1 MNYKNRNTMK
11 KNKLVYVLGALLSM
25 GVVSCDLTEKP
36 TSFYEMDTY
45 FTTADKAKMAVIGI
59 YDCLAAEGSY
69 GQYVMPF
76 ASSDDM
82 YMVRGTATGDG
93 TRRDISHYA
102 LTSSNTWVA
111 SVWNYIYE
119 GIDRANTAIAGIEK
133 MPGYENSDELKELV
147 AQARF
152 LRAFLAFDLV
162 RYWGDVPFK
171 TTSTGS
177 FGDTAQPRT
186 EREKIYD
193 QIIIDLDFAKIHL
206 KPGNE
211 VASSEVPCRGA
222 ARALLMRVY
231 LQRAGYS
238 LDRTTRTLTRPDDA
252 TRKNYFDA
260 VIEEWK
266 AFGTEGYHNFY
277 GAGYEELFKNYS
289 KLVLNNQESLWEIAF
304 EPNNGQKDNAG
315 YWATYNGPLV
325 DAPDAGSGAANQNF
339 FGRANAFFIVLPYW
353 GDFYDDNDVRRD
365 VNFVD
370 YVYRWVK
377 KDKAQVKMSVCQE
390 ISKNMYRYPGKWR
403 REWMAPGFVDPNHTG
418 VNYCPLRYADVVLM
432 AAEAYNEIND
442 TPKAW
447 ELLNDVRARAH
458 ATEINSSNYAS
469 LMKAPK
475 VYDLPFISDGDEA
488 GKFRTALYWER
499 AFETAYEGQRKFDL
513 IRWGVLGD
521 ALRAAQTYIEGW
533 EEGAN
538 LFKDVDKNGKPT
550 KLEEGESPAVWD
562 PVVWA
567 TQNYVAGHNFVDGKH
582 ELLPIPLAEIQSNAQ
597 LNGENNPDRK
607 STRLNSSHTDISR
620 MPSSA

>member
-1 MNYKNRNTMK
+1 MK

-162 RYWGDVPFK
+162 CYWGDVPFK

-597 LNGENNPDRK
+597 LNGENNPGYE
-607 STRLNSSHTDISR
+607 
-620 MPSSA
+620 

>member
-1 MNYKNRNTMK
+1 MK

-442 TPKAW
+442 TLKAW

-597 LNGENNPDRK
+597 LNGENNPGYE
-607 STRLNSSHTDISR
+607 
-620 MPSSA
+620 

>member
-1 MNYKNRNTMK
+1 MK

-488 GKFRTALYWER
+488 GKFHTALYWER

-597 LNGENNPDRK
+597 LNGENNPGYE
-607 STRLNSSHTDISR
+607 
-620 MPSSA
+620 

>member
-1 MNYKNRNTMK
+1 MK

-133 MPGYENSDELKELV
+133 MPDYENSDELRELV

-377 KDKAQVKMSVCQE
+377 KNKAQVKMSVCQE

-597 LNGENNPDRK
+597 LNGENNPGYE
-607 STRLNSSHTDISR
+607 
-620 MPSSA
+620 

>member
-1 MNYKNRNTMK
+1 MK
-11 KNKLVYVLGALLSM
+11 KNKFVYVLGALLSM

-597 LNGENNPDRK
+597 LNGENNPGYE
-607 STRLNSSHTDISR
+607 
-620 MPSSA
+620 

>member
-377 KDKAQVKMSVCQE
+377 KDKAQVKMSVCQK

-597 LNGENNPDRK
+597 LNGENNPGYE
-607 STRLNSSHTDISR
+607 
-620 MPSSA
+620 

>member
-133 MPGYENSDELKELV
+133 MPDYENSDELKELV

-193 QIIIDLDFAKIHL
+193 QIIIDLDFAKTHL

-582 ELLPIPLAEIQSNAQ
+582 ELLPIPLAEMQSNAQ
-597 LNGENNPDRK
+597 LNGENNPGYE
-607 STRLNSSHTDISR
+607 
-620 MPSSA
+620 

>member
-1 MNYKNRNTMK
+1 MK

-111 SVWNYIYE
+111 SVWNYISE

-597 LNGENNPDRK
+597 LNGENNPGYE
-607 STRLNSSHTDISR
+607 
-620 MPSSA
+620 

>member
-1 MNYKNRNTMK
+1 M
-11 KNKLVYVLGALLSM
+11 VYVLGALLSM

-353 GDFYDDNDVRRD
+353 GEFYV
-365 VNFVD
+365 
-370 YVYRWVK
+370 
-377 KDKAQVKMSVCQE
+377 
-390 ISKNMYRYPGKWR
+390 
-403 REWMAPGFVDPNHTG
+403 
-418 VNYCPLRYADVVLM
+418 
-432 AAEAYNEIND
+432 
-442 TPKAW
+442 
-447 ELLNDVRARAH
+447 
-458 ATEINSSNYAS
+458 
-469 LMKAPK
+469 
-475 VYDLPFISDGDEA
+475 
-488 GKFRTALYWER
+488 
-499 AFETAYEGQRKFDL
+499 
-513 IRWGVLGD
+513 
-521 ALRAAQTYIEGW
+521 
-533 EEGAN
+533 
-538 LFKDVDKNGKPT
+538 
-550 KLEEGESPAVWD
+550 
-562 PVVWA
+562 
-567 TQNYVAGHNFVDGKH
+567 
-582 ELLPIPLAEIQSNAQ
+582 
-597 LNGENNPDRK
+597 
-607 STRLNSSHTDISR
+607 
-620 MPSSA
+620 

>member
-1 MNYKNRNTMK
+1 MK

-133 MPGYENSDELKELV
+133 MPDYENSDELKELV

-193 QIIIDLDFAKIHL
+193 QIIIDLDFAKTHL

-442 TPKAW
+442 TSKAW

-597 LNGENNPDRK
+597 LNGENNPGYE
-607 STRLNSSHTDISR
+607 
-620 MPSSA
+620 

>member
-1 MNYKNRNTMK
+1 MK

-289 KLVLNNQESLWEIAF
+289 KLVLNNQESLWKIAF

-597 LNGENNPDRK
+597 LNGENNPGYE
-607 STRLNSSHTDISR
+607 
-620 MPSSA
+620 

>member
-1 MNYKNRNTMK
+1 MK

-45 FTTADKAKMAVIGI
+45 FTTADKANMAVIGI

-211 VASSEVPCRGA
+211 VPSSEVPCRGA

-432 AAEAYNEIND
+432 RAEALIELDREKEALPLINEIRERAKKSTGLIDYAENMD
-442 TPKAW
+442 IALYVDNVNCNWTKPYAREALRW
-447 ELLNDVRARAH
+447 ERRLELAMESQRFFDLVRWGIADSV
-458 ATEINSSNYAS
+458 INTFY
-469 LMKAPK
+469 KEEAPK
-475 VYDLPFISDGDEA
+475 RTYYEDAHFEKNRAEYVPIPQQQINFSKQVY
-488 GKFRTALYWER
+488 K
-499 AFETAYEGQRKFDL
+499 
-513 IRWGVLGD
+513 
-521 ALRAAQTYIEGW
+521 
-533 EEGAN
+533 
-538 LFKDVDKNGKPT
+538 
-550 KLEEGESPAVWD
+550 
-562 PVVWA
+562 
-567 TQNYVAGHNFVDGKH
+567 QNYGY
-582 ELLPIPLAEIQSNAQ
+582 
-597 LNGENNPDRK
+597 
-607 STRLNSSHTDISR
+607 
-620 MPSSA
+620 

>member
-1 MNYKNRNTMK
+1 MK

-45 FTTADKAKMAVIGI
+45 FTTVDKAKMAVIGI

-597 LNGENNPDRK
+597 LNGENNPGYE
-607 STRLNSSHTDISR
+607 
-620 MPSSA
+620 

>member
-102 LTSSNTWVA
+102 FTSSNTWVA

-597 LNGENNPDRK
+597 LNGENNPGYE
-607 STRLNSSHTDISR
+607 
-620 MPSSA
+620 

>member
-1 MNYKNRNTMK
+1 
-11 KNKLVYVLGALLSM
+11 
-25 GVVSCDLTEKP
+25 
-36 TSFYEMDTY
+36 
-45 FTTADKAKMAVIGI
+45 MAVIGI

-289 KLVLNNQESLWEIAF
+289 KRVLNNQESLWEIAF

-597 LNGENNPDRK
+597 LNGENNPGYE
-607 STRLNSSHTDISR
+607 
-620 MPSSA
+620 

>member
-1 MNYKNRNTMK
+1 MK

-266 AFGTEGYHNFY
+266 VFGTEGYHNFY

-403 REWMAPGFVDPNHTG
+403 REWMALGFVDPNHTG

-597 LNGENNPDRK
+597 LNGENNPGYE
-607 STRLNSSHTDISR
+607 
-620 MPSSA
+620 

>member
-1 MNYKNRNTMK
+1 MK

-499 AFETAYEGQRKFDL
+499 AFETAYEGLRKFDL

-597 LNGENNPDRK
+597 LNGENNPGYE
-607 STRLNSSHTDISR
+607 
-620 MPSSA
+620 

>member
-1 MNYKNRNTMK
+1 MK

-102 LTSSNTWVA
+102 LTSSNTWVV

-597 LNGENNPDRK
+597 LNGENNPGYE
-607 STRLNSSHTDISR
+607 
-620 MPSSA
+620 

>member
-513 IRWGVLGD
+513 IRRGVLGD

-597 LNGENNPDRK
+597 LNGENNPGYE
-607 STRLNSSHTDISR
+607 
-620 MPSSA
+620 

>member
-1 MNYKNRNTMK
+1 MK

-550 KLEEGESPAVWD
+550 KLEEGETPAVWD

-597 LNGENNPDRK
+597 LNGENNPGYE
-607 STRLNSSHTDISR
+607 
-620 MPSSA
+620 

>member
-1 MNYKNRNTMK
+1 MK

-206 KPGNE
+206 KLGNE

-475 VYDLPFISDGDEA
+475 VYDLPFISDGDEG

-597 LNGENNPDRK
+597 LNGENNPGYE
-607 STRLNSSHTDISR
+607 
-620 MPSSA
+620 

>member
-1 MNYKNRNTMK
+1 MK

-177 FGDTAQPRT
+177 SGDTAQPRT

-597 LNGENNPDRK
+597 LNGENNPGYE
-607 STRLNSSHTDISR
+607 
-620 MPSSA
+620 

>member
-1 MNYKNRNTMK
+1 MK

-231 LQRAGYS
+231 LQHAGYS

-597 LNGENNPDRK
+597 LNGENNPGYE
-607 STRLNSSHTDISR
+607 
-620 MPSSA
+620 

>member
-1 MNYKNRNTMK
+1 M
-11 KNKLVYVLGALLSM
+11 
-25 GVVSCDLTEKP
+25 
-36 TSFYEMDTY
+36 
-45 FTTADKAKMAVIGI
+45 
-59 YDCLAAEGSY
+59 
-69 GQYVMPF
+69 
-76 ASSDDM
+76 
-82 YMVRGTATGDG
+82 
-93 TRRDISHYA
+93 
-102 LTSSNTWVA
+102 
-111 SVWNYIYE
+111 
-119 GIDRANTAIAGIEK
+119 
-133 MPGYENSDELKELV
+133 
-147 AQARF
+147 
-152 LRAFLAFDLV
+152 AFDLV

-432 AAEAYNEIND
+432 AAEAYNEIMI
-442 TPKAW
+442 
-447 ELLNDVRARAH
+447 L
-458 ATEINSSNYAS
+458 
-469 LMKAPK
+469 
-475 VYDLPFISDGDEA
+475 
-488 GKFRTALYWER
+488 
-499 AFETAYEGQRKFDL
+499 RK
-513 IRWGVLGD
+513 RGS
-521 ALRAAQTYIEGW
+521 Y
-533 EEGAN
+533 
-538 LFKDVDKNGKPT
+538 
-550 KLEEGESPAVWD
+550 
-562 PVVWA
+562 
-567 TQNYVAGHNFVDGKH
+567 
-582 ELLPIPLAEIQSNAQ
+582 
-597 LNGENNPDRK
+597 
-607 STRLNSSHTDISR
+607 
-620 MPSSA
+620 

>member
-1 MNYKNRNTMK
+1 MK

-186 EREKIYD
+186 DREKIYD

-403 REWMAPGFVDPNHTG
+403 REWMALGFVDPNHTG

-475 VYDLPFISDGDEA
+475 VYDLPFISVRDEA
-488 GKFRTALYWER
+488 GKVRTALYWER

-597 LNGENNPDRK
+597 LNGENNPGYE
-607 STRLNSSHTDISR
+607 
-620 MPSSA
+620 

>member
-102 LTSSNTWVA
+102 LTSSNTWVV

-597 LNGENNPDRK
+597 LNGENNPGYE
-607 STRLNSSHTDISR
+607 
-620 MPSSA
+620 

>member
-1 MNYKNRNTMK
+1 MK

-238 LDRTTRTLTRPDDA
+238 LDRTTRTLTRPDDT

-597 LNGENNPDRK
+597 LNGENNPGYE
-607 STRLNSSHTDISR
+607 
-620 MPSSA
+620 

>member
-1 MNYKNRNTMK
+1 
-11 KNKLVYVLGALLSM
+11 
-25 GVVSCDLTEKP
+25 
-36 TSFYEMDTY
+36 MDTY
-45 FTTADKAKMAVIGI
+45 FTTADKAKMAVIGF

-133 MPGYENSDELKELV
+133 MPDYENSDELRELV

-597 LNGENNPDRK
+597 LNGENNPGYE
-607 STRLNSSHTDISR
+607 
-620 MPSSA
+620 

>member
-488 GKFRTALYWER
+488 GKLRTALYWER

-597 LNGENNPDRK
+597 LNGENNPGYE
-607 STRLNSSHTDISR
+607 
-620 MPSSA
+620 

>member
-211 VASSEVPCRGA
+211 VVSSEVPCRGA

-562 PVVWA
+562 PVV
-567 TQNYVAGHNFVDGKH
+567 
-582 ELLPIPLAEIQSNAQ
+582 
-597 LNGENNPDRK
+597 
-607 STRLNSSHTDISR
+607 
-620 MPSSA
+620 

>member
-597 LNGENNPDRK
+597 LNGENNPGDE
-607 STRLNSSHTDISR
+607 
-620 MPSSA
+620 

>member
-1 MNYKNRNTMK
+1 MK

-499 AFETAYEGQRKFDL
+499 AFETAYEGQRKFDV

-597 LNGENNPDRK
+597 LNGENNPGYE
-607 STRLNSSHTDISR
+607 
-620 MPSSA
+620 

>member
-1 MNYKNRNTMK
+1 MK

-418 VNYCPLRYADVVLM
+418 VNYADVVLM

-597 LNGENNPDRK
+597 LNGENNPGYE
-607 STRLNSSHTDISR
+607 
-620 MPSSA
+620 

>member
-1 MNYKNRNTMK
+1 
-11 KNKLVYVLGALLSM
+11 
-25 GVVSCDLTEKP
+25 
-36 TSFYEMDTY
+36 
-45 FTTADKAKMAVIGI
+45 MAVIGI

-133 MPGYENSDELKELV
+133 MPDYENSDELKELV

-193 QIIIDLDFAKIHL
+193 QIIIDLDFAKTHL

-597 LNGENNPDRK
+597 LNGENNPGYE
-607 STRLNSSHTDISR
+607 
-620 MPSSA
+620 

>member
-1 MNYKNRNTMK
+1 MK

-133 MPGYENSDELKELV
+133 MPDYENSDELRELV

-597 LNGENNPDRK
+597 LNGENNPGYE
-607 STRLNSSHTDISR
+607 
-620 MPSSA
+620 

>member
-1 MNYKNRNTMK
+1 MK

-432 AAEAYNEIND
+432 AAEAYNEING

-447 ELLNDVRARAH
+447 ELLKDVRARAH

-597 LNGENNPDRK
+597 LNGENNPGYE
-607 STRLNSSHTDISR
+607 
-620 MPSSA
+620 

>member
-1 MNYKNRNTMK
+1 MK

-550 KLEEGESPAVWD
+550 NLEEGESPAVWD

-597 LNGENNPDRK
+597 LNGENNPGYE
-607 STRLNSSHTDISR
+607 
-620 MPSSA
+620 